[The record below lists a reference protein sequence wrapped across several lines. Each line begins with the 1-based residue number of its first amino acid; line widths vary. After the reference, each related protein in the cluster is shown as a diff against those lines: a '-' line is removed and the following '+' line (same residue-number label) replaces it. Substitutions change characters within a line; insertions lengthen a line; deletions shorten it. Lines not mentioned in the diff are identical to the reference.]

1 MDLKALERAIRQ
13 RLTDATPDEVLRAD
27 LETLAQGERNFSG
40 FTWLW
45 GPVLYQR
52 NRVLFR
58 PFILAHFGQ
67 HTVTKW
73 RFQRVAWKGA
83 VAEALEPWLAD
94 VDAMD
99 DVELFQRLYP
109 WKLGDTAGWLS
120 GTANKQIHRE
130 LVARFTVATTRA
142 AREVVV
148 RKFGIYFD
156 LDEPTALAL
165 YRAEPAVAGPF
176 ILRHLPWAWRENKRP
191 FWTELLAESTRRG
204 DERFHDE
211 LYRRQ
216 VPREVWIR
224 DALALAKSTRDPE
237 GLGTALE
244 RIHPKTGWDR
254 NLGDGL
260 LQLIEVRGRDVLPYV
275 VRHLRDVRHG
285 FVTGGDYAKLLT
297 LARERGW
304 WDLWS
309 AAVRVCATPKEFNAE
324 IAALLAQHTARDS
337 DVTARLA
344 ALTGVSREWNWAGLG
359 LAANHQLDEANALV
373 LLRRFPH
380 LLRGPFLQHLQVSPW
395 SGSYSK
401 LIDALIAA
409 GEDDL
414 LDHVAARIVTRM
426 KNAWAKTNL
435 LTEADRLADHYAAL
449 KQASD
454 ETTFSRRAASVLGR
468 VPAFTIQRYGKLIQ
482 ENRLA
487 RLLFERS
494 ATAYLADAR
503 SVRDLVEASEIHVM
517 ALAYRVLGFDDERAR
532 ILAVDN
538 LSLLLGTLLRVMHR
552 ATRELGF
559 RALRNAA
566 MHDAAAATR
575 VLAKAR
581 EALDLPDMKYPKE
594 ALLGLIAAILARWPE
609 LRGSQEAPVVFRKPA
624 A

>member
-1 MDLKALERAIRQ
+1 MDLKSLERAIRQ
-13 RLTDATPDEVLRAD
+13 RLTGSTPDEVLRAD
-27 LETLAQGERNFSG
+27 LEMLAQGERNFSG

-45 GPVLYQR
+45 GPVLYRR

-58 PFILAHFGQ
+58 PFILARFGN
-67 HTVTKW
+67 HTVTTW
-73 RFQRVAWKGA
+73 RWQHVAWKGA
-83 VAEALEPWLAD
+83 VAEALQPWLDD

-109 WKLGDTAGWLS
+109 WKIGDTAGWIS
-120 GTANKQIHRE
+120 GGGNKQI
-130 LVARFTVATTRA
+130 LKDLAARFAAATTRP
-142 AREVVV
+142 ARDLVL
-148 RKFGIYFD
+148 RKFAIYFD
-156 LDEPTALAL
+156 LDEPTAVAL
-165 YRAEPAVAGPF
+165 YRVDAPAAGPF

-191 FWTELLAESTRRG
+191 FWTGLLAEAARLDDT
-204 DERFHDE
+204 RFHDE

-224 DALALAKSTRDPE
+224 DALALAKATRDPE
-237 GLGTALE
+237 KLCAELD
-244 RIHPKTGWDR
+244 RIHPKSAWDR
-254 NLGDGL
+254 NLGEGL
-260 LQLIEVRGRDVLPYV
+260 LQLIEARGRDALPYV
-275 VRHLRDVRHG
+275 LRHLRDVRHG
-285 FVTGGDYAKLLT
+285 WVTGGDYAKLLT

-309 AAVRVCATPKEFNAE
+309 AAVRICATPKEFNSE
-324 IAALLAQHTARDS
+324 IAALLGNVITRDS
-337 DVTARLA
+337 DVAARLA

-359 LAANHQLDEANALV
+359 IAAAHQLDEANALA

-395 SGSYSK
+395 TGSYSK

-414 LDHVAARIVTRM
+414 LDHVAARLVTRV
-426 KNAWAKTNL
+426 KSPWQKGNL
-435 LTEADRLADHYAAL
+435 LAEADRLADHYAAL
-449 KQASD
+449 KEASD

-482 ENRLA
+482 DNRLA

-494 ATAYLADAR
+494 APSYLADAR

-517 ALAYRVLGFDDERAR
+517 ALAYRVLGLDDERAR
-532 ILAVDN
+532 VLAVEN

-559 RALRNAA
+559 RALSNAA
-566 MHDAAAATR
+566 RHDAVAAAR

-581 EALDLPDMKYPKE
+581 EALDLPDTKYPKE
-594 ALLGLIAAILARWPE
+594 PLLGLIAAILARWPN
-609 LRGSQEAPVVFRKPA
+609 LRGAQERPTVFRRPA